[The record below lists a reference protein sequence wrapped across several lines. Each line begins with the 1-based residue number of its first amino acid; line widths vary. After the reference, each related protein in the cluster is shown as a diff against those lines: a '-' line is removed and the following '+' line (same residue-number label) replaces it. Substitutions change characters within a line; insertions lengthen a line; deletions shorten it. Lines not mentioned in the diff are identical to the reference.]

1 MHAYEHIR
9 ILSQNPRFIPI
20 YALRVLSIIRQSV
33 PFRIRIRLLS
43 QPSVDRHLKPKVGE
57 AATFDILQHTKIIPQ
72 ATLAFGS

>member
-33 PFRIRIRLLS
+33 PFRIRLLS
-43 QPSVDRHLKPKVGE
+43 QPNVDLKPKVGE
-57 AATFDILQHTKIIPQ
+57 AATFDILQYTKIIPHYRKR
-72 ATLAFGS
+72 LWR